1 MAGAPLPNIRPQ
13 DPLGDQL
20 FQARLKAND
29 FVQEH
34 LKTIVTIASG
44 TLVLTVSFVKE
55 IIGGATPTLAHLP
68 VLLAVSWVCLGIAVF
83 CGTFGLATLVN
94 NLDDADM
101 RKQDGRVKAF
111 SAGKRPVILRW
122 VRASIIFFAAGIF
135 ALAAFGA
142 LNYRLFIN
150 RTPPKDNPPAV
161 ASTNPQRF
169 AISSTP
175 EHGAPGH
182 RFPSHTFLLDQT
194 TGQIWQMT
202 CTKGKPVTFIK
213 ISSEGLPLPPTTPP
227 ATETKAHQPS
237 APN

>member
-1 MAGAPLPNIRPQ
+1 MAGPPTLPTFRPQ

-44 TLVLTVSFVKE
+44 TLVLTVSFVKD
-55 IIGGATPTLAHLP
+55 IVGGAAATAAHWSSFLAI
-68 VLLAVSWVCLGIAVF
+68 SWVCLGLAVF

-94 NLDDADM
+94 NLDDIDM
-101 RKQDGRVKAF
+101 GRQNGRIRAF
-111 SAGKRPVILRW
+111 SAGKKWIVRKW
-122 VRASIIFFAAGIF
+122 VLASIIFFALGIG

-142 LNYRLFIN
+142 RNYSLFIN
-150 RTPPKDNPPAV
+150 RTKEKPPVTSATT
-161 ASTNPQRF
+161 TNPARF
-169 AISSTP
+169 VIASTP

-194 TGQIWQMT
+194 TGQVWQMA
-202 CTKGKPVTFIK
+202 CTKGHLVTFSK
-213 ISSEGLPLPPTTPP
+213 ISVEGLPLKLPAPNQTQPDQPPP
-227 ATETKAHQPS
+227 HQP
-237 APN
+237 

>member
-1 MAGAPLPNIRPQ
+1 MPGPPAPTFRPQ

-34 LKTIVTIASG
+34 LKTVVTIASG
-44 TLVLTVSFVKE
+44 TLVLTVSFVKDVV
-55 IIGGATPTLAHLP
+55 GGSSSTTPAHWP
-68 VLLAVSWVCLGIAVF
+68 STLAVSWVCLGLAVF

-101 RKQDGRVKAF
+101 SKQQGRIQAF
-111 SAGKRPVILRW
+111 SAGKRWIVRKW
-122 VRASIIFFAAGIF
+122 VFASIVCF
-135 ALAAFGA
+135 ALGIGALALFGA

-150 RTPPKDNPPAV
+150 RAKEKPPVAV
-161 ASTNPQRF
+161 ATTTNPARF
-169 AISSTP
+169 AIASTP

-194 TGQIWQMT
+194 TGQVWQMV
-202 CTKGKPVTFIK
+202 CSKGHNVTFAK
-213 ISSEGLPLPPTTPP
+213 ISAEGLPLTLPAPTQPQPEPPP
-227 ATETKAHQPS
+227 ATQH
-237 APN
+237 